1 MHYDFIEIGT
11 SDFDTEIER
20 ARLYDRGISI
30 DPILYYLNKLP
41 NKQFVH
47 KVLAAVSDN
56 DDTVK
61 SYYIP
66 EETIQK
72 YNWPW
77 WLRGC
82 NSIKEYHETGLEYI
96 LKQKLNPEDIFVEN
110 IVNQYSVKTLFEM
123 YQVSSINF
131 LKIDTEGH
139 DNIIINNYLDWAIK
153 NNVFAKEV
161 MFEIS
166 LATTQE
172 TDDTIQRFVSHGYT
186 CIDRSYQDVFLWL
199 T

>member
-41 NKQFVH
+41 NKKFIH
-47 KVLAAVSDN
+47 KVLAAVSNKDG
-56 DDTVK
+56 TVK

-66 EETIQK
+66 EETIKK

-82 NSIKEYHETGLEYI
+82 NSINEYHKTGLEYI
-96 LKQKLNPEDIFVEN
+96 LNQRLNPEEVFVEN
-110 IVNQYSVKTLFEM
+110 TVNQYSVKTLFEM
-123 YQVSSINF
+123 YQTTSINF

-139 DNIIINNYLDWAIK
+139 DNIIINNYLDWVETSK
-153 NNVFAKEV
+153 VFAKEV
-161 MFEIS
+161 MFEINFTS
-166 LATTQE
+166 KEQ
-172 TDDTIQRFVSHGYT
+172 TDNTVQRFINHGYQVVE
-186 CIDRSYQDVFLWL
+186 RNNQDVFLWL
-199 T
+199 P